1 MCPTPRGEAGRG
13 SGSPG
18 RRVGGIGEPLLTA
31 GGSVGGDESILEL
44 QWRWSHNTANVL
56 KATKLYGLKWV
67 RWQMLCY
74 MNFNMIRKTWCW
86 ITSCIFM
93 NPEFQTRR

>member
-1 MCPTPRGEAGRG
+1 MSDAQRGGRTRLRV
-13 SGSPG
+13 PG
-18 RRVGGIGEPLLTA
+18 AEGGRHGEPLLTA